1 MDNLLIV
8 VKIIVCLQILLII
21 WFGVLSYLTRGYF
34 FYRAKKN
41 AQYIEQIKVLFQSCL
56 DKGIPLTQDNAQ
68 MLIKSISNV
77 LIVLPTLEQS
87 HIQSEHLTAFKW
99 QLSEWVLKPAAR
111 QLSSSR
117 SIFKRYLA
125 TQLFS
130 YGFDSHD
137 ESKLLGLLHDNATLV
152 AINAA
157 VSGVKYSYSPLI
169 QEMITLFS
177 KRRRL
182 QQSVYAEIMGAANPD
197 LTGLIVERLQGEHD
211 LYVKIFCYRL
221 LLAMPPVEV
230 LAPTAKK
237 DSTSDSIDLKIA
249 VLHYVALSLD
259 LTKQEIIYSLA
270 EDLHWEVRA
279 AVAKALSH
287 VSSERSIFLLSN
299 LLCDSQWWVR
309 TNAAKS
315 LVEHGTPGI
324 QVLEQF
330 SPVFDS
336 FAYQMAQEV
345 LLTRRNQ

>member
-8 VKIIVCLQILLII
+8 VKIVVWLQILLII
-21 WFGVLSYLTRGYF
+21 WFGVLSYMVRSYF
-34 FYRAKKN
+34 LYRAKKN
-41 AQYIEQIKVLFQSCL
+41 AQQIDTIKGLFQLCL
-56 DKGIPLTQDNAQ
+56 EKGLPLTQDNAQ
-68 MLIKSISNV
+68 MLIKYIDNV
-77 LIVLPTLEQS
+77 LVVLPSLEQK
-87 HIQSEHLTAFKW
+87 HIQSEHLTTFKW

-111 QLSSSR
+111 QLSTSR
-117 SIFKRYLA
+117 RWFKRYLA

-137 ESKLLGLLHDNATLV
+137 ESKLLSLLNDNATMV

-157 VSGVKYSYSPLI
+157 VSGVKYSHPPLI

-177 KRRRL
+177 KKRRL
-182 QQSVYAEIMGAANPD
+182 QQSVYAEIMGTANPL
-197 LTGLIVERLQGEHD
+197 LTELIAERLEDEQD

-221 LLAMPPVEV
+221 LLAMPPQDV
-230 LAPTAKK
+230 LVPTAQK

-249 VLHYVALSLD
+249 VLHYVAPSQD
-259 LTKQEIIYSLA
+259 HAKQEIIYALA
-270 EDLHWEVRA
+270 EDLQWEVRA

-287 VSSERSIFLLSN
+287 VHSERSIFLLSN

-315 LVEHGTPGI
+315 LVELGTPGI
-324 QVLEQF
+324 KVLEQF